1 MSDFEPLRFMI
12 FRELN
17 DATGV
22 EHKRVQPFIL
32 CLFPEP
38 NDAIRRLFSF
48 WKARVVLSSYLLFFE
63 KTFAI
68 DTRKLSS
75 LYFLRS
81 LVGRISK
88 RFVCRFPIFS
98 QCFTFFSHK
107 LTS

>member
-48 WKARVVLSSYLLFFE
+48 WKARAVLS
-63 KTFAI
+63 
-68 DTRKLSS
+68 
-75 LYFLRS
+75 
-81 LVGRISK
+81 
-88 RFVCRFPIFS
+88 
-98 QCFTFFSHK
+98 
-107 LTS
+107 